1 MLVQASPEAVKLVNM
16 LLQWNP
22 ARRPT
27 AQQALKYCGFS
38 FIKEIVFILKK
49 NICLCYISHSFFSR
63 NHNPSAM
70 MQQQSSNN
78 KSWANGNGQRLSVGV
93 SRDTAASSMSL
104 NNKYPQAVGR
114 ISNQLR
120 YHMASETSLSDRQVV
135 QSEPTR
141 PKPDWPGPE
150 SKKKDSDEVDEFDE
164 IIQ

>member
-1 MLVQASPEAVKLVNM
+1 
-16 LLQWNP
+16 
-22 ARRPT
+22 
-27 AQQALKYCGFS
+27 
-38 FIKEIVFILKK
+38 
-49 NICLCYISHSFFSR
+49 
-63 NHNPSAM
+63 
-70 MQQQSSNN
+70 
-78 KSWANGNGQRLSVGV
+78 
-93 SRDTAASSMSL
+93 MSL

-150 SKKKDSDEVDEFDE
+150 QSKKKDSDEVDEFDE